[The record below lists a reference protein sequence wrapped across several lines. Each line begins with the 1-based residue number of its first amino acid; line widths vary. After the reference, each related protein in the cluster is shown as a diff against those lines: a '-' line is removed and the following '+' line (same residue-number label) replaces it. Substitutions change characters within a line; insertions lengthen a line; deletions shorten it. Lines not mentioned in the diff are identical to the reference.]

1 MEVLVRMHRTWVD
14 DPTVCPPKKGGRR
27 CIATHVSAKPPQGRS
42 GWREWW
48 NHCFAKI
55 ELEQRMDAMKV
66 CGALSAHPYTST
78 Y

>member
-1 MEVLVRMHRTWVD
+1 MVHQR
-14 DPTVCPPKKGGRR
+14 
-27 CIATHVSAKPPQGRS
+27 AKQGRQ

-66 CGALSAHPYTST
+66 CVC
-78 Y
+78 